1 MKHWI
6 RSIALGTVWCAAAWT
21 AQAASWGD
29 TLRQQATQLGGS
41 GTPAESSGSPSALG
55 GLLGSGSG
63 SAAGGLLSSLGVPAS
78 GSAGNAAGVIT
89 YCLKNNYLNPNKA
102 EQVKAQLLGKL
113 GMGTQPQQAPKDPG
127 YLQGLGG
134 MITGSNGQTFSMD
147 KLQGDLKE
155 KACDFVLDNAKS
167 LL

>member
-1 MKHWI
+1 MVFGRI
-6 RSIALGTVWCAAAWT
+6 DAINLVDLEMRLRRMELDLVSGEPVSNRS
-21 AQAASWGD
+21 
-29 TLRQQATQLGGS
+29 
-41 GTPAESSGSPSALG
+41 
-55 GLLGSGSG
+55 LLGSGSG
-63 SAAGGLLSSLGVPAS
+63 GAAEGLLSSLGVPAS

-89 YCLKNNYLNPNKA
+89 YCLKNNYLNPSKA

-113 GMGTQPQQAPKDPG
+113 GMGTQQQQAPKDPG

>member
-1 MKHWI
+1 MKYWI

-21 AQAASWGD
+21 AKAASWGD

-41 GTPAESSGSPSALG
+41 GTPAESSSSASTLG

-63 SAAGGLLSSLGVPAS
+63 GAAGGLLSSLGVPAS

-113 GMGTQPQQAPKDPG
+113 GMGTQQQQAPKDPG

-155 KACDFVLDNAKS
+155 KACAFVLDNAQS

>member
-6 RSIALGTVWCAAAWT
+6 RSIALGTVWCTGAWAAN
-21 AQAASWGD
+21 WGD

-41 GTPAESSGSPSALG
+41 GTPAESSGSTSALG

-63 SAAGGLLSSLGVPAS
+63 GAAGGLLSSLGVPAS

-89 YCLKNNYLNPNKA
+89 YCLKNNYLNPSKA

-113 GMGTQPQQAPKDPG
+113 GMGTQQQQAPKDPG

-147 KLQGDLKE
+147 KLQDDLKE

>member
-6 RSIALGTVWCAAAWT
+6 RSIALGTAWCAAAWT

-41 GTPAESSGSPSALG
+41 GSPAESSGSPSALG

-63 SAAGGLLSSLGVPAS
+63 GAAGGLLSSLGVPAS

-113 GMGTQPQQAPKDPG
+113 GMGTQQQQAPKDPG

-155 KACDFVLDNAKS
+155 KACDFVLNNAKS

>member
-21 AQAASWGD
+21 AQAANWSD
-29 TLRQQATQLGGS
+29 TLRQQATQFGGS
-41 GTPAESSGSPSALG
+41 GTPAESSGSTSALS

-63 SAAGGLLSSLGVPAS
+63 GAAGGLLSSLGVPAS
-78 GSAGNAAGVIT
+78 GSASNAAGVIT

-113 GMGTQPQQAPKDPG
+113 GMGTQQQQAPKDPG